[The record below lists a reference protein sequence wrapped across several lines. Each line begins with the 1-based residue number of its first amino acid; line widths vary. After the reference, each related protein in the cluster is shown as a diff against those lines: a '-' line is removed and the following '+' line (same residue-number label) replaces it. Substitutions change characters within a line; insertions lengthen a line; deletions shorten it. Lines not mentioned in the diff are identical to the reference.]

1 MDIRDQLTWQ
11 RRTLSPGEKV
21 SSSRCVAA
29 GIGPRGPDS

>member
-11 RRTLSPGEKV
+11 RRTLGPGEKV

-29 GIGPRGPDS
+29 EIGLRGPDS